1 MPSPAG
7 RAELGNDEF
16 KPQGALST
24 VRLLWFARCG
34 SSDRHDGIWSRCG
47 PGSRRFLQGRGE
59 KIGLLVVR
67 LYRPFD
73 VSSFLTALPET
84 VQRIAVL
91 DRTKEP
97 GAIGEP
103 LYQDVVTALHPP
115 AF

>member
-1 MPSPAG
+1 M
-7 RAELGNDEF
+7 DEF
-16 KPQGALST
+16 SRATGRSYRLFDYYGSPDAERVIVMMGSGVGAAQEA
-24 VRLLWFARCG
+24 V
-34 SSDRHDGIWSRCG
+34 D
-47 PGSRRFLQGRGE
+47 FLQGRGE

-97 GAIGEP
+97 GASANHSIRMW
-103 LYQDVVTALHPP
+103 
-115 AF
+115 